1 MEGSSIVWQIE
12 AEEAGAYSV
21 ELRYANGGANARNA
35 SLQVADQQGAA
46 MDFASTGV
54 WTSWTADTATIELA
68 SGANTITLIAL
79 SGDGLANIDSL
90 TVYGNNLSAGVCEEP
105 SPTPEPSPEPS
116 STPIPTAT
124 PTPTPE
130 PTITP
135 TPSSPSGLVKLH
147 PIGDSTTEAYEYP
160 TAWRYWLWK
169 SLDGG
174 DFNVDFVG
182 SRKGTNKGQNFDD
195 NDWDMDH
202 DGHTSAKS
210 SEVLNGNLPR
220 NHTGSLREW
229 APEYAADLAV
239 VYLGTNDIRGR
250 RSTEDIIGTFEEI
263 VAELRAANSG
273 VDIVI
278 CTLPYWNYGR
288 FGGSEA
294 AVDALNAAI
303 PSLSQLATAESRI
316 EIVDLNS
323 DYTLDDLRDGIHPGE
338 SGAKKIAER
347 LLPVV
352 SEFLN
357 TP

>member
-46 MDFASTGV
+46 MDFASTGA

-105 SPTPEPSPEPS
+105 SPTR
-116 STPIPTAT
+116 
-124 PTPTPE
+124 
-130 PTITP
+130 
-135 TPSSPSGLVKLH
+135 LVKLH